1 MISHFETS
9 FRNEK
14 YSKNLPVRVILLDK
28 EKKRIVQKPNYCN
41 ISQKRHSRSLR
52 KNSQKK
58 KKFRISNKRSA
69 QGAQRFQALK
79 RERTRLSDTRS
90 IMPAQ
95 LGNERGCAR
104 RQPYPT
110 NNNDLDKFQ
119 WPTFPFSPS
128 FFQFIH
134 HTYFM
139 ESIEYA
145 RQIRDTKREIPL
157 KL

>member
-95 LGNERGCAR
+95 LGNERLCR

>member
-1 MISHFETS
+1 MIKKKRES
-9 FRNEK
+9 FRNRITVTFHR
-14 YSKNLPVRVILLDK
+14 NVTPVRYAKIL
-28 EKKRIVQKPNYCN
+28 
-41 ISQKRHSRSLR
+41 
-52 KNSQKK
+52 KK